1 MPLLLLA
8 VSWHGVG
15 VVAHCCLLSV
25 VSVVV
30 RSCLGVCMLGHHYC
44 LLVVCVDVRVCLLA
58 CGCCFWRGQ
67 QRAAAEVA
75 ERKRVADEQ
84 VLGALQSLCVVA
96 GINAGERERK
106 VGVGVWVWVCGG
118 LHPSS
123 SLLFALCLFV

>member
-1 MPLLLLA
+1 
-8 VSWHGVG
+8 
-15 VVAHCCLLSV
+15 LSV

-30 RSCLGVCMLGHHYC
+30 RSCLGVCVLGHHYC
-44 LLVVCVDVRVCLLA
+44 LLVCVDVRVCLLA

-67 QRAAAEVA
+67 QRAAAEAA

-106 VGVGVWVWVCGG
+106 WVWVCGCG
-118 LHPSS
+118 CVGGSTRVRPCCSHCVY
-123 SLLFALCLFV
+123 LFDGRGHGHGHG